1 MIEYEVTISD
11 DDAGIFLFTNTT
23 FSPPEIE
30 VVYEVI
36 NE

>member
-1 MIEYEVTISD
+1 MMEYEITISD

-23 FSPPEIE
+23 YSFPIIE
-30 VVYEVI
+30 VVYELI